1 MLQIRI
7 KKYGSGFSTQ
17 AFANS
22 DLDKNPSKVV
32 SYSRQWK
39 KLKPTIKELQTN
51 KVFKPKR
58 VILIR
63 MRQIMKII

>member
-32 SYSRQWK
+32 SYSRQ
-39 KLKPTIKELQTN
+39 
-51 KVFKPKR
+51 
-58 VILIR
+58 
-63 MRQIMKII
+63 